1 MNGFCKKRF
10 LMDITAILF
19 DELKTCFMKL
29 KCIVIDDDPLI
40 CDLVQHFC
48 SKVSTIEYCI
58 ACENAMNG
66 LNLLSTQSFDILFL
80 DYNMPDIDGKSLLEL
95 KKDKAHVVMV
105 TSHEAFAVD
114 SYNYPQIVDF
124 MVKPISFERFYRAIQ
139 RVEGLIQANS
149 IIAKNNTITNKP
161 APETIFVK
169 DGNKL
174 VQIHLNQLKYIK
186 SESNYVL
193 LVQEHKK
200 IMSLIRMRDLEEK
213 LPSNFIRVHRSYMVN
228 LHYLESITPE
238 EITINGQSIPIGTK
252 YRAAL
257 KEVVGQL

>member
-1 MNGFCKKRF
+1 
-10 LMDITAILF
+10 
-19 DELKTCFMKL
+19 MKL
-29 KCIVIDDDPLI
+29 RCIVIDDDPLI

-48 SKVSTIEYCI
+48 SKVSSIEYCI
-58 ACENAMNG
+58 ACENAMDG

-105 TSHEAFAVD
+105 TSHEAFAVE

-139 RVEGLIQANS
+139 RVEGLIQD
-149 IIAKNNTITNKP
+149 NNTITNNIAVTNKT

-174 VQIHLNQLKYIK
+174 VQIHLNQLQYIK

-193 LVQEHKK
+193 LVQQQKK
-200 IMSLIRMRDLEEK
+200 IMSLITMRDLEEK
-213 LPSNFIRVHRSYMVN
+213 LPPNFIRVHRSYIVN
-228 LHYLESITPE
+228 LTFLESISPE
-238 EITINGQSIPIGTK
+238 EITINGLSIPIGTK
-252 YRAAL
+252 YKAAL
-257 KEVVGQL
+257 KEAVGQL